1 MPTPPPS
8 RYPSA
13 ACDRSVT
20 RYSRWCTSST
30 RSCTSLNYPPP
41 WIPTPGDGSW
51 RSSNGLCLPRTVT
64 ASIWRLRSKRSAIYF
79 YLLQSSLNLAIP
91 LDLNGFR
98 GGFFSKSD
106 YSFSRNYWSWL
117 SLIFHENVW
126 VHEIKSHRTCKN
138 LAKHLNLTQQIRM
151 IQPWLK
157 SYIIGAWLINNWDFD
172 FTVNVWI
179 KGDNWH
185 ESGSG
190 GE

>member
-20 RYSRWCTSST
+20 RYSRWCTSYT
-30 RSCTSLNYPPP
+30 RFCTSVSYPPP

-79 YLLQSSLNLAIP
+79 SLFQSSLNLAIP

-98 GGFFSKSD
+98 NFFFPSQIIPSQEIMDLD
-106 YSFSRNYWSWL
+106 YHWFF
-117 SLIFHENVW
+117 IKNVC
-126 VHEIKSHRTCKN
+126 VNEIKSHRTFKN
-138 LAKHLNLTQQIRM
+138 LAKHLNLTQQIWM

-157 SYIIGAWLINNWDFD
+157 LYIIGAWLINNWNFD

-185 ESGSG
+185 ESGSV